1 MANQAPLRQRRH
13 YERASPL
20 CCHTQMLSNGGDHT
34 LSQGRPT
41 RKVGFDVTTCV
52 PLSRFVFISF
62 EFPCE
67 RRNTL
72 QRSSKLVLPR
82 CAWIALRSR
91 CHGQLKWRLF
101 KDTIIDMLV
110 QPAED
115 SSTKVPTFVVLNIP
129 SIILPVAVVTAT
141 LDTSSAPVKRSNTKN

>member
-1 MANQAPLRQRRH
+1 
-13 YERASPL
+13 
-20 CCHTQMLSNGGDHT
+20 MLSNGGDHT

-41 RKVGFDVTTCV
+41 RKVGFDVTTCM

-115 SSTKVPTFVVLNIP
+115 TSTKAPNFYFRRLEH
-129 SIILPVAVVTAT
+129 SI
-141 LDTSSAPVKRSNTKN
+141 DNSSCCRGNGDVRYIERTRKEI